1 MDIVMLDKV
10 DINKVTSTIK
20 GVWLITPQGTLVTI
34 LSDNVLVQWMDP
46 LEWIGNGMLTDW

>member
-34 LSDNVLVQWMDP
+34 LSDNVLVQ
-46 LEWIGNGMLTDW
+46 